1 MGRRETQR
9 HNKGDKMKYWIE
21 SSYNYE
27 DINKNYK
34 EQIVVAVDYDDTM
47 GTRTIATF
55 PEDKNIRKELEYLIN
70 RINRDIKEKKI
81 IGNFFETH

>member
-1 MGRRETQR
+1 
-9 HNKGDKMKYWIE
+9 MKYWIE

-70 RINRDIKEKKI
+70 KINRDIKEKKI
-81 IGNFFETH
+81 IGNFFETQ